1 MLISEPDV
9 GNAFFH
15 SMMVIT
21 LLKCGLQPEELGLG
35 PGMSG
40 CLSCGVMVIAVL
52 VGVWA
57 RAEGARFTAQSVPW
71 FPLQYAG
78 HHCLGRG
85 CGKSPRDVQ

>member
-21 LLKCGLQPEELGLG
+21 LLKCGLQPEELGLD

-40 CLSCGVMVIAVL
+40 CFSCGVMVIAVL

-57 RAEGARFTAQSVPW
+57 RAEGARFTGQSVPW
-71 FPLQYAG
+71 LPLQYAG
-78 HHCLGRG
+78 HHCIGRG
-85 CGKSPRDVQ
+85 CGKSSRNVL

>member
-21 LLKCGLQPEELGLG
+21 LLKCGLQPEELGLQ
-35 PGMSG
+35 PEEWG
-40 CLSCGVMVIAVL
+40 CFSCGVMVIAVL

-57 RAEGARFTAQSVPW
+57 RA
-71 FPLQYAG
+71 
-78 HHCLGRG
+78 
-85 CGKSPRDVQ
+85 